1 MRVVLIPI
9 LTLASLGT
17 SVEPLTLEDCLQPF
31 VTLLRSPDLNGSIV
45 GAVLSSVA
53 RFFRE
58 RLFQGLGTLRAYRAL
73 VLAVARC
80 RIDSPEIVG
89 DEAALQR
96 ILDVLLLALR
106 ASPLSR
112 RLARADICLIVETAF
127 SICVLPRSGDLLR
140 RQAELSCIEI
150 CRTLFARL
158 DPNDDLVMD
167 VGQTGLDDEKLPSIS
182 YPGTRAD
189 DPEPLPPALAAL
201 EAELKKVEATK
212 AGGNRSDNQKK
223 SPSPSVNVSASASR
237 TSTPPPL
244 TSAAKPPSYP
254 MNEIIPANPYDLGTL
269 MEVLNHL
276 LRLLEI
282 GEKRNTDRMRS
293 LCLLIFTDLIEC
305 HSERIQSL
313 APLWD
318 LISMRLTKVIIQ
330 LMNQESPQLMTHLHQ
345 LILTVFGRYRR
356 ALIVPFELF
365 WSSLMTLLNQRP
377 PPGTT
382 GNKTLR
388 ISKEYYLEIVLHFC
402 LDPTF
407 LGDLYVWYEC
417 GPRFGYVLGDLVSSL
432 AMTAMIDP
440 RQLSGAAGGGLSG
453 GTNAPDNSHY
463 MALDMILSL
472 LRTFSHL
479 GAIDE
484 EAAAEALPEHLRP
497 ARLAKERQMK
507 SLTIQSVE
515 LFNNDPKEAFAFL
528 LEHKLIS
535 STDDPAA
542 VAKYLRRTAGLDKR
556 AVGELISKPSNLE
569 ILREYLADF
578 HFAGLEIDE
587 ALRSVLES
595 FRLPGE
601 AQQIGRI
608 MEVFAQIY
616 YRDAN
621 QRGTFK
627 NEDAVYVLAYSIVML
642 NTDQHNKQVRHRM
655 TLEEFIRNN
664 RGINGKENFPPAFL
678 ERIYYAIREKEIVM
692 PEEQGAEAA
701 FNFIWNEQWKK
712 MDEAHHIS
720 SDANLPDVS
729 LYATD
734 ILTVAWRPFLHCFRA
749 LILSPRT
756 DATTKMAVR
765 GLSELGAV
773 AERFLGTAQS
783 DEVVAILAEALSCAE
798 IAANLAGNQLARYV
812 ARSELFKLLIRC
824 FWDQFRLHGQHMRMA
839 WKTFVTHLMM
849 LFQAGILS
857 LATFEVE
864 PGLGLSPRPSTPQA
878 TTKSSATSESGLFS
892 ALSQYLTAAASPT
905 VDAHGVDPE
914 TRNKAIEYLRT
925 CRLPDIIRD
934 TRFLEEDAL
943 RALLGAMIE
952 QVPLSSSRQQ
962 QQQHHHQHQQQQQQ
976 QSQQTQQPQT
986 PPSVQQPWETDAL
999 VFLTDLAVAT
1009 AWINRDRMGVFWEPL
1024 FGRLSALAKELGAPS
1039 VLREHCILGL
1049 GRLSLRFAERPE
1061 MQRQVV
1067 QFFQLLCYVPPE
1079 AFSSLAEPALSI
1091 VLRIVELDPPLLR
1104 ETAIWPHYFTVLAL
1118 AGRSKSCGPYSY
1130 GLLTTIVR
1138 EEEILFPLE
1147 FYSEYVDLLNGFV
1160 ASATTMTMTGTSN
1173 ASSGATEASPASPMV
1188 TPSQVDLAL
1197 QALQKFTILE
1207 THVRRMASQG
1217 QLPSGSSLWRDFVV
1231 PVHCAIAQQ
1240 CYHPVRDLRTLALSL
1255 LQRTILSVDFGGEPL
1270 ETLLE
1275 EFTLV
1280 LLPLLEELQR
1290 PELRQ
1295 LEGNNVEEIQT
1306 RAAAVLSKFFLS
1318 NMGLLFVQEEA
1329 ASHGRGREGR
1339 REVEALWIGLLRG
1352 ILRFLEPGRRSDV
1365 LRESI
1370 PETVKNML
1378 LVMASSGVLRPPRPG
1393 EEGSLWR
1400 ETWTL
1405 LDPVMP
1411 RAKVEI
1417 TELTLPGPM
1426 SKASGSPLSRPDQIG
1441 EADEGL
1447 ASEAGPM
1454 AGKHQ
1459 SNTRDQINLPMEA
1472 SGTKTNRED
1481 HHNEEGEDSGNG
1493 GSKGG
1498 EGEEAVDRLTGHVGE
1513 AIERAS
1519 SPPTAVPAGALRSS
1533 SPLTTSDAS
1542 SALPQYSSTL
1552 DV

>member
-1 MRVVLIPI
+1 M
-9 LTLASLGT
+9 
-17 SVEPLTLEDCLQPF
+17 EPLTLEDCLHPF
-31 VTLLRSPDLNGSIV
+31 VTLLRSPDLNGSIL
-45 GAVLSSVA
+45 GAVLSSIA
-53 RFFRE
+53 RFLRE
-58 RLFQGLGTLRAYRAL
+58 RPFTGPGALRAYRAL

-80 RIDSPEIVG
+80 RIDAPEIAG

-106 ASPLSR
+106 AGPLSR
-112 RLARADICLIVETAF
+112 RLAGVDICLVVETAF
-127 SICVLPRSGDLLR
+127 SVCVLPRTSDLLR

-158 DPNDDLVMD
+158 VPTDDLVMD
-167 VGQTGLDDEKLPSIS
+167 IKQNELDDDKSPSIS

-201 EAELKKVEATK
+201 EAELRKVEVAK
-212 AGGNRSDNQKK
+212 AGGGRGADGHKK
-223 SPSPSVNVSASASR
+223 ASSPSANASGAASASAFSSR
-237 TSTPPPL
+237 TSTPPPPPS
-244 TSAAKPPSYP
+244 SASATRPSSHVMDEIVPAKPYTL
-254 MNEIIPANPYDLGTL
+254 ETL
-269 MEVLNHL
+269 MEVLAHL
-276 LRLLEI
+276 LRLLEV
-282 GEKRNTDRMRS
+282 GERRNTDRMRS

-305 HSERIQSL
+305 HSERIQSIT
-313 APLWD
+313 PIWN

-382 GNKTLR
+382 SSKTLR

-417 GPRFGYVLGDLVSSL
+417 GPRFGYVLGDLISSL

-440 RQLSGAAGGGLSG
+440 RQLSGAAGGGLGG

-515 LFNNDPKEAFAFL
+515 LFNTDPKDAFDFL

-535 STDDPAA
+535 STNDPAA

-569 ILREYLADF
+569 ILREYLVDF

-587 ALRSVLES
+587 ALRFVLES

-621 QRGTFK
+621 QRGIFK

-664 RGINGKENFPPAFL
+664 RGINGKEDFTPAFL
-678 ERIYYAIREKEIVM
+678 ERIYHAIREKEIVM

-712 MDEAHHIS
+712 IDEAHHIR
-720 SDANLPDVS
+720 SDVNLPDVS

-734 ILTVAWRPFLHCFRA
+734 ILTVAWKPFLHCFRA

-773 AERFLGTAQS
+773 AERFLGTVES
-783 DEVVAILAEALSCAE
+783 DEVVAMLTEALSCAE
-798 IAANLAGNQLARYV
+798 IAANPAGNQLARYV
-812 ARSELFKLLIRC
+812 ARSELFKLLMRC
-824 FWDQFRLHGQHMRMA
+824 FWDQFRLHGQHIRMA
-839 WKTFVTHLMM
+839 WRTFVTHLMM

-864 PGLGLSPRPSTPQA
+864 PGLGLSPRPSAPQA
-878 TTKSSATSESGLFS
+878 TTTKASATSEQGLFS
-892 ALSQYLTAAASPT
+892 TLSQYLTAAASPT

-914 TRNKAIEYLRT
+914 TRNKAIDYLKA
-925 CRLPDIIRD
+925 CRLPEIIRD

-952 QVPLSSSRQQ
+952 QVTISSSRQQ
-962 QQQHHHQHQQQQQQ
+962 QQQQQQQP
-976 QSQQTQQPQT
+976 PQM
-986 PPSVQQPWETDAL
+986 QQPWETDAL
-999 VFLTDLAVAT
+999 VFLTDLTVAT
-1009 AWINRDRMGVFWEPL
+1009 AWINRDRMAVFWEPL
-1024 FGRLSALAKELGAPS
+1024 FGRLSALAKELAAPS

-1079 AFSSLAEPALSI
+1079 AFPSLAEPALSI

-1160 ASATTMTMTGTSN
+1160 ASATATSMIGTNNHSRTSSTAVPPSN
-1173 ASSGATEASPASPMV
+1173 PTTVA
-1188 TPSQVDLAL
+1188 PSQVDLAL
-1197 QALQKFTILE
+1197 QALQKFTVLE
-1207 THVRRMASQG
+1207 AHVRRMASQG
-1217 QLPSGSSLWRDFVV
+1217 QLPPGSSLWRDFVV

-1255 LQRTILSVDFGGEPL
+1255 LQRTILSVDFGGESL

-1295 LEGNNVEEIQT
+1295 LEGDNVEELQT

-1318 NMGLLFVQEEA
+1318 NMGILFVPEEG
-1329 ASHGRGREGR
+1329 SHRSQREGR

-1378 LVMASSGVLRPPRPG
+1378 LVMASSGVLRPPHPG
-1393 EEGSLWR
+1393 EEGNLWR

-1411 RAKVEI
+1411 RARAEI
-1417 TELTLPGPM
+1417 TELTLPGM
-1426 SKASGSPLSRPDQIG
+1426 SVSKASGGSPNPPAKVNEDRKVANEG
-1441 EADEGL
+1441 EIVAE
-1447 ASEAGPM
+1447 
-1454 AGKHQ
+1454 HQ
-1459 SNTRDQINLPMEA
+1459 SISQDQVSGFVEE
-1472 SGTKTNRED
+1472 SGTRMNVKDDAEYKDNRREQKSGG
-1481 HHNEEGEDSGNG
+1481 EEGGDRWTDPLV
-1493 GSKGG
+1493 KGM
-1498 EGEEAVDRLTGHVGE
+1498 
-1513 AIERAS
+1513 ERKS
-1519 SPPTAVPAGALRSS
+1519 SLPTAFPAEELRPSS
-1533 SPLTTSDAS
+1533 NLTTPDAS
-1542 SALPQYSSTL
+1542 PSLSQYTSTL